1 MAADFSLYHAH
12 EIEIFENP
20 CADGAKGFTFR
31 TAFAVPRR
39 RHKEIKLI
47 LDHFISEWAR
57 FLHII
62 PVIVCDAVHND
73 DGVRHR
79 ARTERPI
86 HVHADHTIN
95 ADVSRDY
102 NPSRRRPANCG

>member
-1 MAADFSLYHAH
+1 MPADFSLYHAH

-20 CADGAKGFTFR
+20 RADGSIGFTFW
-31 TAFAVPRR
+31 TALAVPRR

-47 LDHFISEWAR
+47 LDHFVGESAR

-62 PVIVCDAVHND
+62 PVIVCDAVHNGD
-73 DGVRHR
+73 DVRHR
-79 ARTERPI
+79 ERNELPIRVHGDRTI
-86 HVHADHTIN
+86 S

-102 NPSRRRPANCG
+102 NQWMRHPANCG